1 MQPRRRPS
9 PGSVGVSGGPGA
21 AAGVGAVLL
30 VLVGAGCSGSPWPGP
45 EAVGAALGT
54 LHEEVRERVLAGDF
68 ARPDGFAYAVD
79 IGELLKAA
87 ARRNDRE
94 MAAALRR
101 FVRARLLV
109 DDEDDPFTRG
119 FVVWRRT
126 VSPAAGPTPDE
137 EAAPDAEAP
146 DAGDPD
152 AGDPDAGEPDAP
164 DASGTTEALRVSEGL
179 WETAAAFAIPEDR
192 ELALRILDGYA
203 RHAAEAEGMLLVRNY
218 FNFGSRDFATNSF
231 LVDYGPDYLA
241 RVARA
246 EGRADLAD
254 LAARSIAV
262 VRAAAAGNGLLYDV
276 FQPENATLYDD
287 RRTLLHSPRDLVQ
300 TSNTASIA
308 LQALEAAPEIADGVL
323 DFCRTRMP
331 DLKLAYY
338 GRTGEPARQKRPGIE
353 IWGTLTEMAV
363 RRRDEA
369 AVRAF
374 APFLVSNAER
384 SRIPEDAFL
393 YVAAHLLLGLDALE
407 AWRGQ

>member
-1 MQPRRRPS
+1 M
-9 PGSVGVSGGPGA
+9 GGALA
-21 AAGVGAVLL
+21 A
-30 VLVGAGCSGSPWPGP
+30 
-45 EAVGAALGT
+45 
-54 LHEEVRERVLAGDF
+54 LHEEVREIVLAGDF

-87 ARRNDRE
+87 ARRDDRE

-101 FVRARLLV
+101 FARERLIV
-109 DDEDDPFTRG
+109 DDEADPFTRG

-126 VSPAAGPTPDE
+126 VSPPPAAT
-137 EAAPDAEAP
+137 ADAEVTPESGRPHP
-146 DAGDPD
+146 DSEESYSEDPD
-152 AGDPDAGEPDAP
+152 SEDPDAP

-179 WETAAAFAIPEDR
+179 WETAQAFAVPGDR

-203 RHAAEAEGMLLVRNY
+203 RHAAEAEGLLLVRNY

-246 EGRADLAD
+246 EGRPDLAD
-254 LAARSIAV
+254 LAARSTAV
-262 VRAAAAGNGLLYDV
+262 VRTAAAGNGLLYDV

-287 RRTLLHSPRDLVQ
+287 PRTLLHSPRDLVQ

>member
-9 PGSVGVSGGPGA
+9 PGSRGIPGGPGT
-21 AAGVGAVLL
+21 AAGVGALLL
-30 VLVGAGCSGSPWPGP
+30 VLVGAGCGGSPWPGP
-45 EAVGAALGT
+45 EAVDGALGT
-54 LHEEVRERVLAGDF
+54 LHEEVREIVLAEDF

-79 IGELLKAA
+79 IGELLKVA
-87 ARRNDRE
+87 ARREDRE

-101 FVRARLLV
+101 FARERLLV

-126 VSPAAGPTPDE
+126 VSPPP
-137 EAAPDAEAP
+137 AP
-146 DAGDPD
+146 
-152 AGDPDAGEPDAP
+152 GEPDAP

-218 FNFGSRDFATNSF
+218 FNFASRDFATNSF

-246 EGRADLAD
+246 EGRPDLAD
-254 LAARSIAV
+254 LAARSTAV

-287 RRTLLHSPRDLVQ
+287 PRTLLHSPRDLVQ

-374 APFLVSNAER
+374 APFLVSNAEPG
-384 SRIPEDAFL
+384 RIPEDAFL

>member
-1 MQPRRRPS
+1 M
-9 PGSVGVSGGPGA
+9 GG
-21 AAGVGAVLL
+21 
-30 VLVGAGCSGSPWPGP
+30 
-45 EAVGAALGT
+45 ALGT
-54 LHEEVRERVLAGDF
+54 LHEEVRETVLAGDF

-79 IGELLKAA
+79 IGELLKLA
-87 ARRNDRE
+87 ARRDDRE

-101 FVRARLLV
+101 FARERLLV

-126 VSPAAGPTPDE
+126 VSPPPD
-137 EAAPDAEAP
+137 P
-146 DAGDPD
+146 GDPD
-152 AGDPDAGEPDAP
+152 DPGEPDAP

-179 WETAAAFAIPEDR
+179 WETAAAFDLPGDR
-192 ELALRILDGYA
+192 ELALRILDGYT

-218 FNFGSRDFATNSF
+218 FNFASRDFATNSF

-254 LAARSIAV
+254 LAARSTAV

-407 AWRGQ
+407 QWRGE